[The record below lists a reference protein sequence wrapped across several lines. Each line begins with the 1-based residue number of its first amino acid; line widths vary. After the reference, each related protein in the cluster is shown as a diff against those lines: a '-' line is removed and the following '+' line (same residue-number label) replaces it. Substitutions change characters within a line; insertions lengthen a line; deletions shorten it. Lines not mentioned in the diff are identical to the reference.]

1 MIGESHSKLKGAILI
16 ATQANAARIVEDR
29 RSLAALEGITGYA
42 PRNPDLSIDAL
53 RSLEA
58 QMDSKANRVTK
69 LRAELAGAIDNYHAT
84 GSLFTQRMIEARDEV
99 QVQFGR
105 DSNELQAVG
114 RTKRSDRKA
123 PVRKPK
129 P

>member
-1 MIGESHSKLKGAILI
+1 MIEESHSKLKGAILM
-16 ATQANAARIVEDR
+16 ATQANAARIIEDR
-29 RSLAALEGITGYA
+29 RSLAALEGIAGYA
-42 PRNPDLSIDAL
+42 PRNTDLSVAAL
-53 RSLEA
+53 RGLES
-58 QMDSKANRVTK
+58 QMDSQANRVTQ
-69 LRAELAGAIDNYHAT
+69 LRAELAGAVDDYHKT
-84 GSLFTQRMIEARDEV
+84 GSLFTRRMTEARDEV

>member
-1 MIGESHSKLKGAILI
+1 MAQK
-16 ATQANAARIVEDR
+16 ANASRIIEDR
-29 RSLAALEGITGYA
+29 RSLAALEGIVGYA
-42 PRNPDLSIDAL
+42 PRNSSLNVDAL
-53 RSLEA
+53 RTLES
-58 QMDSKANRVTK
+58 QMDSQANRVTQ